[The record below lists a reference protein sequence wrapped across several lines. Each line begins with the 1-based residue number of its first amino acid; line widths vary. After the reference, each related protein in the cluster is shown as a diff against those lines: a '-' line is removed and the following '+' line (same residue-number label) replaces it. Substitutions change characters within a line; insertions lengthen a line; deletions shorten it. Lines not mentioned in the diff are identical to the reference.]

1 MLERAPPARYSSG
14 TEPLLVRELVVAPR
28 SEDRPVGPQVVV
40 QNNET
45 GFVPKTAEISPRHS
59 GAFHVA
65 PYQFIGV
72 QFGRIAGK
80 MQRQRTFVDAA

>member
-1 MLERAPPARYSSG
+1 LPRAQKIDLSG
-14 TEPLLVRELVVAPR
+14 RK
-28 SEDRPVGPQVVV
+28 SWY